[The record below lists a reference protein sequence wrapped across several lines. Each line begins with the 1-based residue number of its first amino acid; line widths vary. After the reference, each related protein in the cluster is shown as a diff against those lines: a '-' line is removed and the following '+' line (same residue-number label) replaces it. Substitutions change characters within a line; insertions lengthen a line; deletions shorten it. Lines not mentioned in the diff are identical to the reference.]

1 MSGAEQMLKV
11 RFRTIGKNEQ
21 TLWLEDSLFTCSECK
36 DASAPRNIGYRTNIT
51 NRVEEEDK
59 VDI

>member
-21 TLWLEDSLFTCSECK
+21 TLWLEDLLFTCLECK
-36 DASAPRNIGYRTNIT
+36 DASAPRIIGYRN
-51 NRVEEEDK
+51 
-59 VDI
+59 